1 MKTKRN
7 TIARIAVFPISIMV
21 ILIGCLIS
29 PLLIPMNWGVVQ
41 IERGVKEY
49 QIEEAA
55 SDYFRELFSI
65 L

>member
-21 ILIGCLIS
+21 ILIGCLIC
-29 PLLIPMNWGVVQ
+29 PMLIAMNWA

>member
-7 TIARIAVFPISIMV
+7 TIARIAVFPISIIV

-29 PLLIPMNWGVVQ
+29 PLFIAMNWAIQ
-41 IERGVKEY
+41 LGVKEY